1 MTVLDTHVWLWWI
14 DEDPRLSV
22 AAREVIERGGDIG
35 ISTISM
41 WEVATL
47 ERLGRIRL
55 LPDLRTWIRRA
66 AAREGVSAL
75 PPTTEIAVAAGSLL
89 PPFPG
94 DSADRIIYATAL
106 VNDSRIVSGDRRLAR
121 HDPARVVW

>member
-1 MTVLDTHVWLWWI
+1 MVLDTHVWLWWI

-22 AAREVIERGGDIG
+22 AASEAIERGGDIG
-35 ISTISM
+35 VSTISM

-66 AAREGVSAL
+66 VARDGVSAL
-75 PPTTEIAVAAGSLL
+75 PPTPEIAVAAGSLL

-94 DSADRIIYATAL
+94 DPADRIIYATAL
-106 VNDSRIVSGDRRLAR
+106 VGDSRIVSGDRRFAR